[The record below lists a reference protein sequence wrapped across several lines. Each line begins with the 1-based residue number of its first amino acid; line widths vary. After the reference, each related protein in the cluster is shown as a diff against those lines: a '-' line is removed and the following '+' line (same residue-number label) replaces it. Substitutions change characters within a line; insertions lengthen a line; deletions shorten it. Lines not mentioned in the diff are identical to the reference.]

1 MIESDTIKLLRE
13 CNAGVKM
20 GVQSIQEAIPS
31 VESQYLRGLL
41 ETNMEAHNRLG
52 DEARELLNRYD
63 DSGKEPNPM
72 AKGMSWMMT
81 NVKLAMNPGDGTV
94 ANLITDG
101 CNMGVKSLSKYL
113 NQYAAAS
120 EEAKDVTKRLIRL
133 EETLSVDVR
142 GFLS

>member
-31 VESQYLRGLL
+31 VESQYLRDLL

-63 DSGKEPNPM
+63 NSGKEPNPM

>member
-31 VESQYLRGLL
+31 VESQYLRDLL

-133 EETLSVDVR
+133 EENLSVDVR

>member
-31 VESQYLRGLL
+31 VESQYLRDLL